1 MQVRVRFFSQLKD
14 VAGAPECAVELP
26 AASAVADLLAQLYR
40 LHPGLEQ
47 WDRQLLIGAGVEFV
61 DRGYTLQPNEEI
73 ALMPPVQ
80 GG

>member
-14 VAGAPECAVELP
+14 IAGSAECAVELP
-26 AASAVADLLAQLYR
+26 ATSTVTDLLAQLYQ
-40 LHPGLEQ
+40 LYPGLER
-47 WDRQLLIGAGVEFV
+47 WDRQLLIGASVEFV
-61 DRGYTLQPNEEI
+61 DRQYVLQPNEEI